1 VHHTEHV
8 LAALYGRGLDN
19 VRIELQQDRVPVVS
33 AGSCA
38 GFWDALAEA
47 GTASQDAP
55 RRVFRLTRAVRQT
68 TALAAPAGAPGVIA
82 AGACRE
88 LLAYPAET
96 FSATY
101 VFDVPHLPGMHRG
114 LADYDSGEP
123 FMERVGAARTY
134 VLAVERSSLGA
145 ILDVTGRDV
154 IVLTPDSPQ
163 PLVDEVARHKLLD
176 LVGDLA
182 LLGRP
187 LLARVVALRTGHT
200 AHHDF
205 LRLLT
210 ASGALELW
218 PA

>member
-1 VHHTEHV
+1 
-8 LAALYGRGLDN
+8 
-19 VRIELQQDRVPVVS
+19 
-33 AGSCA
+33 
-38 GFWDALAEA
+38 
-47 GTASQDAP
+47 
-55 RRVFRLTRAVRQT
+55 
-68 TALAAPAGAPGVIA
+68 
-82 AGACRE
+82 
-88 LLAYPAET
+88 
-96 FSATY
+96 
-101 VFDVPHLPGMHRG
+101 
-114 LADYDSGEP
+114 
-123 FMERVGAARTY
+123 MERVGCARTY

-145 ILDVTGRDV
+145 ILEVTGRDV